1 MKKIMISVAPVAATD
16 ILINPRA
23 IARDVYE
30 CYKNGASMVHL
41 HCRDLN
47 GNLTPDLSLLEET
60 VAYIREM
67 CDIVVEIS
75 TGGVSNLT
83 IEERVQPCY
92 PSWVEANSLNV
103 GSVNLGAS
111 VYQNPIK
118 DVEYCVKTIMDNKK
132 IPETEVFE
140 LGMINTVR
148 ELNDKFHFV
157 KPILFAL
164 VFGHGGEMP
173 ATVPAL
179 RHMIQALEENFPN
192 GDYLYI
198 TTALK
203 VISVTPD
210 GKLSGQLRKV
220 RDESDKSMTI
230 FDADGT
236 EVALYYGGS
245 PYVIA
250 DEATGSIYPSK
261 TMLNKSYILGTDAL
275 GRDVLTRLMYG
286 TRISML
292 VALMAA
298 FVNLIIGILYGGIS
312 GYLGGTVDM
321 IMMRIVDIISTIPL
335 TLYVILIMQVLGAGI
350 QSIIVALGSV
360 YWVDMARVVRGQILS
375 LKQQEFVLAAKTIGS
390 SATTILFD
398 HLIPNALGSIL
409 VTITM
414 LIPSAI
420 FMEAFLGYL
429 GIGLQPPLASLGTMC
444 NDASAN
450 LRTSPHELLIPALMI
465 CVIMFAFNFVGDGL
479 RDALDPKLK
488 K

>member
-1 MKKIMISVAPVAATD
+1 MADLTAQNKWEPLATD
-16 ILINPRA
+16 NSDREKIWSKSRTFAGDVWFRFRRKPTA
-23 IARDVYE
+23 IA
-30 CYKNGASMVHL
+30 G
-41 HCRDLN
+41 
-47 GNLTPDLSLLEET
+47 
-60 VAYIREM
+60 
-67 CDIVVEIS
+67 
-75 TGGVSNLT
+75 
-83 IEERVQPCY
+83 
-92 PSWVEANSLNV
+92 
-103 GSVNLGAS
+103 
-111 VYQNPIK
+111 
-118 DVEYCVKTIMDNKK
+118 
-132 IPETEVFE
+132 
-140 LGMINTVR
+140 
-148 ELNDKFHFV
+148 FV
-157 KPILFAL
+157 IIIALMLFAL
-164 VFGHGGEMP
+164 VGPLFTPYDYSVQNLEVVN
-173 ATVPAL
+173 VPPV
-179 RHMIQALEENFPN
+179 MKVYQIPN

-275 GRDVLTRLMYG
+275 GRDVL
-286 TRISML
+286 
-292 VALMAA
+292 AA